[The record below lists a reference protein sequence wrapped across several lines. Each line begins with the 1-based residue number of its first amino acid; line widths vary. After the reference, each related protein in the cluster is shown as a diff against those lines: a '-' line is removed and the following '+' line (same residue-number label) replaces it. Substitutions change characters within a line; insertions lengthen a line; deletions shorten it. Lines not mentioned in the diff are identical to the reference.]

1 MNPIEISQIF
11 FRSAPL
17 EIKILGVG
25 CTSCQSMLND
35 VTRILARND
44 MDANV
49 EYVQDIE
56 RILSYGVMSTPVL
69 VVDGQIL
76 MTGQRGA
83 SKIEAALK
91 TAAELNGMEVGA

>member
-1 MNPIEISQIF
+1 MNV
-11 FRSAPL
+11 
-17 EIKILGVG
+17 KILGTG
-25 CTSCQSMLND
+25 CPSCRSMYND
-35 VTRILARND
+35 VTRILARNS

-69 VVDGQIL
+69 VIDEKVAMVGH
-76 MTGQRGA
+76 RGA

-91 TAAELNGMEVGA
+91 MAAELNGMEV